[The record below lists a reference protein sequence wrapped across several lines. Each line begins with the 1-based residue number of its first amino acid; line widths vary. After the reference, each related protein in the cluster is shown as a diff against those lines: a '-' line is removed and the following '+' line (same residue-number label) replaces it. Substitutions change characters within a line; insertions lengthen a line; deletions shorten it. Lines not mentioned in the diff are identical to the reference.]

1 MQKLHFRFK
10 ESLEVIGQAHE
21 GFLQSIVTKEKLILY
36 ISKADEIRLL
46 FDMTADVTLYFV
58 L

>member
-1 MQKLHFRFK
+1 MQKLHFRLK
-10 ESLEVIGQAHE
+10 ESLEVAGQAHE
-21 GFLQSIVTKEKLILY
+21 ACLQSIVTKEKLILF

>member
-1 MQKLHFRFK
+1 VQKLHFRFK
-10 ESLEVIGQAHE
+10 ESLEVVGQAHE
-21 GFLQSIVTKEKLILY
+21 ACSQSIVTKENLILF